1 VLFRSDAVSA
11 ARKVVP
17 EYLPRSGTGVFSR
30 KNLYGNEEE
39 VLNTYIPPKW
49 MEYAEKN
56 RMKDSLPE
64 SFNRL
69 VNHLFPLEIER
80 EYLFSW
86 IYHSLFSRSFVYLVL
101 CGAPGTGKNRLKLIL
116 RALPG
121 HENTIDGKRST
132 LVERFNSQLSD
143 ATLAWFDELS
153 YDMEMENVMKELQ
166 NDSIS
171 IEKKGIDATRST
183 KIYSS
188 LVVSNN
194 KPRDNYIAFDSRKFA
209 PLVISSRRLETSM
222 DPGMIARMSSW
233 VEDPA
238 APTYNLPY
246 IARIGNWIRN
256 HGRSDKWPHLEYR
269 GPMFYMLAH
278 TSMTRWQ
285 KKAVT
290 IMTDAEKVLPGRAV
304 VDPKKGIL
312 WSSIQ
317 ELSQKKNGDRSLQ
330 FPDFT
335 TIKYF
340 FDIFLDSKGNKAF
353 KTESI
358 RDDIMGD
365 FWVKPVV
372 GNLKI
377 VTEAELL
384 GEQNDRTIKADK
396 RKTAE
401 SYDL

>member
-1 VLFRSDAVSA
+1 
-11 ARKVVP
+11 
-17 EYLPRSGTGVFSR
+17 
-30 KNLYGNEEE
+30 
-39 VLNTYIPPKW
+39 
-49 MEYAEKN
+49 
-56 RMKDSLPE
+56 
-64 SFNRL
+64 
-69 VNHLFPLEIER
+69 
-80 EYLFSW
+80 
-86 IYHSLFSRSFVYLVL
+86 
-101 CGAPGTGKNRLKLIL
+101 
-116 RALPG
+116 
-121 HENTIDGKRST
+121 
-132 LVERFNSQLSD
+132 
-143 ATLAWFDELS
+143 
-153 YDMEMENVMKELQ
+153 
-166 NDSIS
+166 
-171 IEKKGIDATRST
+171 
-183 KIYSS
+183 
-188 LVVSNN
+188 
-194 KPRDNYIAFDSRKFA
+194 
-209 PLVISSRRLETSM
+209 
-222 DPGMIARMSSW
+222 
-233 VEDPA
+233 
-238 APTYNLPY
+238 
-246 IARIGNWIRN
+246 
-256 HGRSDKWPHLEYR
+256 
-269 GPMFYMLAH
+269 
-278 TSMTRWQ
+278 
-285 KKAVT
+285 
-290 IMTDAEKVLPGRAV
+290 LPGRAV